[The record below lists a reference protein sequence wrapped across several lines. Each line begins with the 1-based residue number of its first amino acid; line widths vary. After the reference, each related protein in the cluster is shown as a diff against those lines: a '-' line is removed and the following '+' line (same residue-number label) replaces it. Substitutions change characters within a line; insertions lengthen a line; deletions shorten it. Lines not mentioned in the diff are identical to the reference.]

1 MDICEKVSIRKFSKQ
16 DISNKI
22 NWINNSDNN
31 KYLHYELPLQ
41 FDKTVEWYD
50 RIKNLDT
57 RYDAV
62 IEFDKVPVGLIGL
75 LNIDK
80 KNKKAEYYIC
90 MGDGN
95 FKGKGIAT
103 IASEQLLNYAFNT
116 LNLNKVYLY
125 TEKDNI
131 AAQRLFEK
139 LGFIKEGEL
148 KQDLI
153 YMGRKV
159 DRYIYGVFC
168 NGWVYHAN
176 SQDQSK

>member
-125 TEKDNI
+125 TEKYNI

-159 DRYIYGVFC
+159 DRYIWGVLQWMGLSRQFTRS
-168 NGWVYHAN
+168 V
-176 SQDQSK
+176 